1 MNAYSN
7 TVSDWSKYL
16 GSASGFLE
24 LFAHNLAKRI
34 HNMSVSDT
42 VCLERVLFLTGPG
55 AFHAAQT
62 VFANADVRH
71 YHPLI
76 TSVPFSRPHI
86 VGSGRNTE
94 RHPPI

>member
-42 VCLERVLFLTGPG
+42 GLSGESVVSDRAGCVSCCPDGVC
-55 AFHAAQT
+55 
-62 VFANADVRH
+62 
-71 YHPLI
+71 
-76 TSVPFSRPHI
+76 
-86 VGSGRNTE
+86 
-94 RHPPI
+94 